1 MAITRREF
9 VQLNVNLALVS
20 LCGHVGAGETDALWL
35 NDDKRELSEV
45 IYQLFPHPR
54 LDKGVY
60 EQVTQQVSEKV
71 AQSAEL
77 TVMMKN
83 AMESVTADTG
93 ENGTALPDRE
103 KEELLEK
110 IQHTP
115 FFKFVLNEAPSG
127 IYRHPLTWELLGFEG
142 SSLEF
147 GGYINRGFND
157 IDWLPE

>member
-9 VQLNVNLALVS
+9 VQLNVNLALVFLS
-20 LCGHVGAGETDALWL
+20 GRAGASETVALTL
-35 NDDKRELSEV
+35 TDDKEVLSDV
-45 IYQLFPHPR
+45 IYQLFPHAR
-54 LDKGVY
+54 LSKDVY
-60 EQVTQQVSEKV
+60 QQVTDQVINKIT
-71 AQSAEL
+71 QSGEL

-83 AMESVTADTG
+83 AMEILAGNTYKTWS
-93 ENGTALPDRE
+93 ALPDRE
-103 KEELLEK
+103 KVGLLEN

-115 FFKFVLNEAPSG
+115 FFQFVLNETLSG
-127 IYRHPLTWELLGFEG
+127 VYRHPLTWELLGFEG

>member
-9 VQLNVNLALVS
+9 VQLNVCLALVS
-20 LCGHVGAGETDALWL
+20 LCGRAGPGETDAPWL
-35 NDDKRELSEV
+35 NDDNRELSEV

-60 EQVTQQVSEKV
+60 EQVTQQVSDRV

-77 TVMMKN
+77 TNMMKN
-83 AMESVTADTG
+83 AMESLSRNAR
-93 ENGTALPDRE
+93 ENKAALPDRE
-103 KEELLEK
+103 KMELLEK

-115 FFKFVLNEAPSG
+115 FFQFVLNEALSG
-127 IYRHPLTWELLGFEG
+127 VYRHPLTWELLGFEG

-157 IDWLPE
+157 IDWLPD

>member
-20 LCGHVGAGETDALWL
+20 LCGRIGAGETDARWS
-35 NDDKRELSEV
+35 NDDKRALSEV

-60 EQVTQQVSEKV
+60 EQVTQQVSDRV

-83 AMESVTADTG
+83 AMESLSRNAR
-93 ENGTALPDRE
+93 ENKAALPDRE
-103 KEELLEK
+103 KMEQLEI

-115 FFKFVLNEAPSG
+115 FFQFVLNEALGG